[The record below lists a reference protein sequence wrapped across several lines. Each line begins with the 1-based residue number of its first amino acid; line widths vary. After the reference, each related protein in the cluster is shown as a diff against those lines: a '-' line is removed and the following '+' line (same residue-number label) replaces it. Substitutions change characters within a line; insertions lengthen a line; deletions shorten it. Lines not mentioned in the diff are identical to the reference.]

1 MKSWLIWLT
10 RTKQALMDKIKNPA
24 KIKLTRQE
32 LLNLLKNLPD
42 KMRATSTYQK
52 DTLCRKMMLNL
63 VVDNKNTLT
72 IIWREPFATLLEL
85 SNPELVGAV
94 GIEPTTNRL

>member
-1 MKSWLIWLT
+1 
-10 RTKQALMDKIKNPA
+10 MDKIKNPA

-63 VVDNKNTLT
+63 VVDNKNALT
-72 IIWREPFATLLEL
+72 IIWREPFATLFEL